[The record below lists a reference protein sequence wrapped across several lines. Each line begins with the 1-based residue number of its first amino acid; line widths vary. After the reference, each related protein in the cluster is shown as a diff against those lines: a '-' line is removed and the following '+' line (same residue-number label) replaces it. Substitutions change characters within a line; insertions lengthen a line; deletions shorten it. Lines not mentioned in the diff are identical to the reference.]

1 MSYRLLKRLLG
12 EANFELKSLIL
23 FGVGLA
29 ALSSVTA
36 VLYWRQTEGL
46 IDTSINREAR
56 MLAAYKLLSHHWIE
70 DEPSEDYVRI
80 LKRLSQNLK
89 PDDLSDVETQVLSVD
104 PTAAARLRPTVPS
117 DYIAIE
123 KLRQGAGEAY
133 RIDDENNR
141 FEYFAPMIASD
152 SCFDCHFHAD
162 NTAAVDGDLVI
173 PKVGDMLGVV
183 KVSLPLDRA
192 TTPLHDSNAFMI
204 TLEFV
209 KVVLALLAIY
219 LVVRYVITKP
229 VLHLKKVS
237 DAIARGN
244 LDMRA
249 DIRTGDEFEE
259 LSHAFNRMLRHLVT
273 VQEELR
279 HVNTDLDGKVD
290 KLAQVN
296 LRLYE
301 LNKIKDEF
309 LATMNHELRTPLNSI
324 LGFSDVLNSADNL
337 TEKQIR
343 FVSNIQT
350 SGRSLMVMINDILDL
365 AKIESGKMEINAVE
379 FTLDDVVR
387 QLVESM
393 TPLAEQKTIRL
404 TAELADNLSLV
415 YQDSGKLQQIINNLL
430 SNAIKFTPEGGRV
443 LVATTRVDEKRFD
456 LVVEDSGIGIPLE
469 EQAHVFEKFRQGKSI
484 PGQGDTLTREY
495 EGTGLGLS
503 IVRELSQLLGG
514 EVLLESEFGKGSTF
528 TVRLPIRI
536 DRCLRPLESA
546 AGSLAFMN
554 PKHAV
559 AADRPPPDPGQD
571 TDESN
576 EQPIISHDEP

>member
-1 MSYRLLKRLLG
+1 M
-12 EANFELKSLIL
+12 
-23 FGVGLA
+23 
-29 ALSSVTA
+29 LSAS
-36 VLYWRQTEGL
+36 
-46 IDTSINREAR
+46 
-56 MLAAYKLLSHHWIE
+56 
-70 DEPSEDYVRI
+70 
-80 LKRLSQNLK
+80 
-89 PDDLSDVETQVLSVD
+89 
-104 PTAAARLRPTVPS
+104 PTAPARLRPTQKS
-117 DYIAIE
+117 DYIPIE
-123 KLRQGAGEAY
+123 ELRQGAGEAY

-141 FEYFAPMIASD
+141 YEYFAPMIASK
-152 SCFDCHFHAD
+152 SCVTCHFHGD
-162 NTAAVDGDLVI
+162 DTTTVDGDLVA
-173 PKVGDMLGVV
+173 PKVGDVLGVV

-237 DAIARGN
+237 DAIARGS

-290 KLAQVN
+290 ELAQVN

-309 LATMNHELRTPLNSI
+309 LATMSHELRTPLNSI

-404 TAELADNLSLV
+404 TAELADDLSLV

-443 LVATTRVDEKRFD
+443 LVATTRVDEKMFD

-546 AGSLAFMN
+546 AGSLALMN
-554 PKHAV
+554 PKRAV
-559 AADRPPPDPGQD
+559 AADRPPADPAQD
-571 TDESN
+571 TDESKG
-576 EQPIISHDEP
+576 QPMISHDEP